1 VTGSILDFVSTYKI
15 SQFRRGML
23 FIRNRMELGERLLF
37 GWNNKIGLTLLLL
50 RSKLIIVVS
59 WRLFFYV
66 ESILSF
72 TALDAD
78 DLFGLESVARLLE
91 IVRQL

>member
-1 VTGSILDFVSTYKI
+1 
-15 SQFRRGML
+15 ML
-23 FIRNRMELGERLLF
+23 FIRNRMEMGERLLF
-37 GWNNKIGLTLLLL
+37 GWNHKIGLTLVLF
-50 RSKLIIVVS
+50 RSKIIIVVS

-72 TALDAD
+72 TALDTNG
-78 DLFGLESVARLLE
+78 LFGLESVARLLD